1 MIKGFEIRC
10 QDMEKEN
17 EEEKRYFEGL
27 NKQNQFVKYLTL
39 SNPRYLALKVK
50 KIMEK
55 RFYERFKRQLQL
67 S

>member
-27 NKQNQFVKYLTL
+27 KKQKQFVKYLTS

-50 KIMEK
+50 KIME
-55 RFYERFKRQLQL
+55 ERFFELFNRQLRFQ
-67 S
+67 